1 MYIAG
6 LYGNINYIGYVSDH
20 IFYQNQLNLWSILWC
35 FRNDDESIKEYLDT
49 DNSLIDLKIFYD
61 YRKFIESLVFHSLHD
76 VTILEYIYKFEI
88 DKLIFML
95 LGGNTWDFAFFHE
108 EIINITIIDK
118 DILQTIKSLWN
129 DSQIPDL
136 SNLFLKWLPEIQ
148 KSLSGNGLP
157 SDNNFQINIK
167 YFNPMNKSIF
177 DKAQGVFKNITQ
189 SDDLMMKPK
198 DKIFFSNE
206 FGFELTNDEIK
217 VDSLRFIKAMLQCIH
232 KDLNLIGK
240 IVKMVTPLYQKIP
253 EANALI
259 NSIFFLSKERYH
271 KIFNVMPVLVKLI
284 LISRFEQLK
293 EDYEKKK
300 IEFKLSDNLVNSAVG
315 VLNCIIIMLYKNKYF
330 FSMSLQRSKI
340 VDMLIALQDN
350 EKDFNSGAPQI
361 KEIQKLADFI
371 LLILGLGKFHLEL
384 VKNFANQ
391 IGWFDKK
398 ATDLFNIFWKYKEVV
413 FRNGVSNIPKFSKKL
428 ISESLRSAVN
438 LETSE
443 INEQIKKALNDGT
456 KDVINIAKENVANLS
471 KAAKEQMKK
480 VIKMTPE
487 NIGIKC
493 KYLQFAPLLLDFYLI
508 INS

>member
-1 MYIAG
+1 
-6 LYGNINYIGYVSDH
+6 
-20 IFYQNQLNLWSILWC
+20 
-35 FRNDDESIKEYLDT
+35 
-49 DNSLIDLKIFYD
+49 
-61 YRKFIESLVFHSLHD
+61 
-76 VTILEYIYKFEI
+76 
-88 DKLIFML
+88 
-95 LGGNTWDFAFFHE
+95 
-108 EIINITIIDK
+108 
-118 DILQTIKSLWN
+118 
-129 DSQIPDL
+129 
-136 SNLFLKWLPEIQ
+136 
-148 KSLSGNGLP
+148 
-157 SDNNFQINIK
+157 
-167 YFNPMNKSIF
+167 MNKSIF

-391 IGWFDKK
+391 IG
-398 ATDLFNIFWKYKEVV
+398 
-413 FRNGVSNIPKFSKKL
+413 
-428 ISESLRSAVN
+428 
-438 LETSE
+438 
-443 INEQIKKALNDGT
+443 
-456 KDVINIAKENVANLS
+456 
-471 KAAKEQMKK
+471 
-480 VIKMTPE
+480 
-487 NIGIKC
+487 
-493 KYLQFAPLLLDFYLI
+493 
-508 INS
+508 